1 MQPRAGATLFFYIGA
16 AVGASWMAWQR
27 AGDGPLAELAAIGRD
42 IRHQLRPEAPIELAL
57 ARSQVDGAAGGTLP
71 AGTWWVPPPPG
82 RMPRPLRAACEAGDT
97 GALSVGTFARV
108 HVRQAGVWLGDS
120 KVMSLDEGR
129 PPPDGARGDLL
140 VPLATRT
147 QAMLE
152 RRRHQVDDLPC
163 VDMAPERVLLI
174 VDGDIPL
181 ETHRAVAHTLWLVGA
196 SVEHP
201 RVTGNRMVPL
211 DAEVARAPCA
221 LGESSR

>member
-1 MQPRAGATLFFYIGA
+1 MQPRAGATLFFYVGA

-27 AGDGPLAELAAIGRD
+27 AGDGPLAELAAVGRD
-42 IRHQLRPEAPIELAL
+42 IRHHLRPEASIQLAL
-57 ARSQVDGAAGGTLP
+57 APGQVDGAAGGTLP

-97 GALSVGTFARV
+97 GALSVGSFARV
-108 HVRQAGVWLGDS
+108 HVRPEGVWLGGN
-120 KVMSLDEGR
+120 KVMPLDEGR
-129 PPPDGARGDLL
+129 PQPDGARGDLL
-140 VPLATRT
+140 VPLAART

-152 RRRHQVDDLPC
+152 QRRAQVDALPC
-163 VDMAPERVLLI
+163 VAMAPNRVLLI

-201 RVTGNRMVPL
+201 RVSGDRMVAL

-221 LGESSR
+221 LGEASR